1 MNLFYKY
8 SHLQRFEQQNEK
20 DGRKEKG
27 QMRKEKGERTNEKW
41 RWEKE
46 KEKKKKKRLPARN
59 TTAESPSSI
68 ISFLKNS
75 QTISCRKQ
83 ANLFL
88 AESKQTYF
96 LQKASKLESCRKR
109 ANLRLA

>member
-20 DGRKEKG
+20 DGRNEKG
-27 QMRKEKGERTNEKW
+27 QRRKEKGEMEMGEGKR
-41 RWEKE
+41 
-46 KEKKKKKRLPARN
+46 KKKKRLPARN
-59 TTAESPSSI
+59 TTAESLSSI

-83 ANLFL
+83 ANLSL
-88 AESKQTYF
+88 AESEQT
-96 LQKASKLESCRKR
+96 
-109 ANLRLA
+109 

>member
-27 QMRKEKGERTNEKW
+27 QMGNDKGERTKNKGEMEMGEGK
-41 RWEKE
+41 R
-46 KEKKKKKRLPARN
+46 KKKKRLPARN
-59 TTAESPSSI
+59 TTAESLSSI

-83 ANLFL
+83 ANLSL
-88 AESKQTYF
+88 AESEQT
-96 LQKASKLESCRKR
+96 
-109 ANLRLA
+109 

>member
-20 DGRKEKG
+20 DGRNEKG
-27 QMRKEKGERTNEKW
+27 QRTKDKGERTKEKGEMEMGEGKR
-41 RWEKE
+41 
-46 KEKKKKKRLPARN
+46 KKKKRLPARN
-59 TTAESPSSI
+59 TTAESLSSI

-83 ANLFL
+83 ANLSL
-88 AESKQTYF
+88 AESEQT
-96 LQKASKLESCRKR
+96 
-109 ANLRLA
+109 

>member
-20 DGRKEKG
+20 DGRNEKG
-27 QMRKEKGERTNEKW
+27 QRRNGKGQRTKDKGQRTNDKGEMEMGEGKR
-41 RWEKE
+41 
-46 KEKKKKKRLPARN
+46 KKKKRLPARN
-59 TTAESPSSI
+59 TTAESLSSI

-83 ANLFL
+83 ANLSL
-88 AESKQTYF
+88 AESEQT
-96 LQKASKLESCRKR
+96 
-109 ANLRLA
+109 

>member
-20 DGRKEKG
+20 DGRNEKG
-27 QMRKEKGERTNEKW
+27 QRTNDKGEMEMGEGKR
-41 RWEKE
+41 
-46 KEKKKKKRLPARN
+46 KKKKRLPARN
-59 TTAESPSSI
+59 TTAESLSSI

-83 ANLFL
+83 ANLSL
-88 AESKQTYF
+88 AESEQT
-96 LQKASKLESCRKR
+96 
-109 ANLRLA
+109 

>member
-20 DGRKEKG
+20 DGRNVKDNK
-27 QMRKEKGERTNEKW
+27 MRKEKWEMKNEKW

-59 TTAESPSSI
+59 TTAESLSSI

-75 QTISCRKQ
+75 QTISCKQ
-83 ANLFL
+83 ANLSL
-88 AESKQTYF
+88 A
-96 LQKASKLESCRKR
+96 
-109 ANLRLA
+109 

>member
-27 QMRKEKGERTNEKW
+27 QMTKEKWEMTKEKGEMEMGEGKR
-41 RWEKE
+41 
-46 KEKKKKKRLPARN
+46 KKKKRLPARN
-59 TTAESPSSI
+59 TTAESLSSI

-88 AESKQTYF
+88 AESKQT
-96 LQKASKLESCRKR
+96 
-109 ANLRLA
+109 

>member
-20 DGRKEKG
+20 DGRNVKDNK
-27 QMRKEKGERTNEKW
+27 MRKEKWEMKNEKW

-46 KEKKKKKRLPARN
+46 KEKKKRLPASN
-59 TTAESPSSI
+59 TTAESLSSI

-75 QTISCRKQ
+75 QTISC
-83 ANLFL
+83 
-88 AESKQTYF
+88 SKQT
-96 LQKASKLESCRKR
+96 
-109 ANLRLA
+109 